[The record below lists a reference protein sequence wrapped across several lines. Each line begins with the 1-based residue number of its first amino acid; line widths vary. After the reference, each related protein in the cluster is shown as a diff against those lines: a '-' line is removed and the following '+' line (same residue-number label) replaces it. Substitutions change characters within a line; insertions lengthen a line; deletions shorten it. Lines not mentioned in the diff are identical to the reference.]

1 MINKNF
7 LKEANILDM
16 SKEIFNSVIDENL
29 KVETR
34 FQLLS
39 DKIQDAETV
48 NFILADGLGFL
59 NLQSTDSFLNEYLN
73 NSVNTTFPSSTN
85 VALTTIAMLKEPID
99 HGIFGY
105 YMYDKIN
112 YGLINALNWNVEN
125 KDLLQAKYFD
135 SQSSVWSVFKENNIY
150 ASNFQPKNL
159 INTPLSN
166 YLYEEKS
173 TVPYITQE
181 DLLITLSDSLFL
193 ENKFNFIYYPNIDVS
208 AHVFGVN
215 SDEWH
220 KEIKKFEELVKKI
233 TELSNKK
240 SYTVIS
246 ADHGLTNIPKENR
259 FHIANQEDIDI
270 YGDQR
275 AVYINGSE
283 KKIIETFSNIP
294 GQLINRTELGLLLP
308 TPKNEFIETLYP
320 DFCFLVEDKNIIYPQ
335 HLKTELAGYHG
346 GLSAEEIKIPIIE
359 ISNF

>member
-7 LKEANILDM
+7 LQEANILDM

-39 DKIQDAETV
+39 DKIQDAETI

-135 SQSSVWSVFKENNIY
+135 SQSSVWSAFKENNIY
-150 ASNFQPKNL
+150 ASNFQPRNL

>member
-1 MINKNF
+1 VINKNF
-7 LKEANILDM
+7 LQEANILDM

-125 KDLLQAKYFD
+125 KDLLQAKHFD

>member
-39 DKIQDAETV
+39 DKIQDAETI

-135 SQSSVWSVFKENNIY
+135 SQSSVWSAFKENNIY
-150 ASNFQPKNL
+150 ASNFQPRNL